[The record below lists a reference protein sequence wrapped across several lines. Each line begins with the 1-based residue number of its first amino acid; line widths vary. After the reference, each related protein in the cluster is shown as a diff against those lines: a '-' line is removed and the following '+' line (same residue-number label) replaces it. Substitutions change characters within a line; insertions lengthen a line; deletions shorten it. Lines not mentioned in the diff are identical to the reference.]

1 MKRGIGARTVER
13 LRERL
18 ALRLAGSSEILD
30 RLDAVD
36 EKFVELDG
44 KVDLLSYDTKSVEV
58 K

>member
-18 ALRLAGSSEILD
+18 ALRLASSEILD

-44 KVDLLSYDTKSVEV
+44 KVDLLSYDIRSVEV

>member
-1 MKRGIGARTVER
+1 VKRGIGARTVER

-18 ALRLAGSSEILD
+18 ALRLASSEILD

-44 KVDLLSYDTKSVEV
+44 KVDLLSYDIRSVEV

>member
-18 ALRLAGSSEILD
+18 ALRLASSEILD

-44 KVDLLSYDTKSVEV
+44 KVDLLSYDIKSVEV